1 MCTHHST
8 NWSGRIENVKLRR
21 TTIFI
26 PGSLE
31 EGTQRELIKT
41 CGADLICLD
50 VEDTVAPARKAE
62 ARDRIVRLLQE
73 DIWGRSARAVRIN
86 AASSAYAGDDVDLIV
101 GGAGQRIDTL
111 FLSKPDAVEDI
122 GWVDDRI
129 AAVSAKTGLHYEIGY
144 VVGIES
150 AQALTNID
158 TLASCSPNIE
168 ALGFAIGDLSGS
180 LGVHISAYIMDRSLY
195 PGDLFHFHRARIILA
210 ARTYGLWALD
220 APWPVVNDHATLS
233 EDARW
238 GAMMGFDGK
247 LVLAAGQVRVV
258 HEAYRPSAAELA
270 RARGILARMEG
281 LRAANEGSGTTDG
294 EFLDPVVIAPALA
307 PIARAEAPL

>member
-1 MCTHHST
+1 M
-8 NWSGRIENVKLRR
+8 KLRR

-31 EGTQRELIKT
+31 EERQRALIQT

-50 VEDTVAPARKAE
+50 VEDTVATSKKPE
-62 ARDRIVRLLQE
+62 ARARVVGLLHE

-86 AASSAYAGDDVDLIV
+86 AVSTSHAADDLDLLVGRAGH
-101 GGAGQRIDTL
+101 RIDTL
-111 FLSKPDAVEDI
+111 FLSKPESVEEI
-122 GWVDDRI
+122 RWIDDKVASLR
-129 AAVSAKTGLHYEIGY
+129 KTAGFENPIGY

-150 AQALTNID
+150 AQALTHVD

-180 LGVHISAYIMDRSLY
+180 LGIHISAYIMDRSLY
-195 PGDLFHFHRARIILA
+195 PGDLFHFHRARIVLA

-220 APWPVVNDHATLS
+220 APWPVINDHATLAQ
-233 EDARW
+233 DARW

-247 LVLAAGQVRVV
+247 LVLAAEQVRVV
-258 HEAYRPSAAELA
+258 HEAYRPTAAELE
-270 RARGILARMEG
+270 RARSILARMKILKEAG
-281 LRAANEGSGTTDG
+281 EGSGTASG

-307 PIARAEAPL
+307 TVARAEAPL